1 MTCAKAITSESEL
14 LPIDLFQALRG
25 ARDMPPLDDLGDPD
39 AVYAAMELSKSL
51 LLMAHELAGQA
62 IQLSGLSSEADRIA
76 AARRQVELTGEL
88 FEQLQA
94 VTMGTPS

>member
-1 MTCAKAITSESEL
+1 MPRKKTTPIGNEL
-14 LPIDLFQALRG
+14 LPIDLFQALQT
-25 ARDMPPLDDLGDPD
+25 AQHDVELAEFDEAE

-51 LLMAHELAGQA
+51 LSMAHELAGQV
-62 IQLSGLSSEADRIA
+62 IQISSFQSEADRVA
-76 AARRQVELTGEL
+76 AAKRQVKLTGEL